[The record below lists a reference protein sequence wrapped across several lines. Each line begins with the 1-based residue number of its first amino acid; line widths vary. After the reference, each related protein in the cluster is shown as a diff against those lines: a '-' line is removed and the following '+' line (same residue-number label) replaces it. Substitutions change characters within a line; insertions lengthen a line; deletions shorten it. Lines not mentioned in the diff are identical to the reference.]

1 VTRPELR
8 EAAAL
13 LAGGGVVAFT
23 GAGISAE
30 SGIPTFR
37 DPGGVWDRF
46 DPEEFGTWE
55 GLARVAETRP
65 HALAS
70 FLSELRRT
78 LSLARPGPA
87 HRALVLLE
95 EAGLLDA
102 VVTQNVDGLHQD
114 AGSRRVVELH
124 GSFRRRVC
132 LVCGHRATVDREG
145 FIDDLDR
152 AVSGLRSAFVAS
164 LASLLPRCPACGG
177 PAHPDFV
184 AFGDAVQG
192 FEEAER
198 LVRGCRTLLVIGT
211 SGEVLPAA
219 RLPEEGQVAGAT
231 VVEVSPEPTFI
242 NADLRV
248 EGVAGTTLPRLVEL
262 AVTMPDTH

>member
-1 VTRPELR
+1 VTSQELR

-46 DPEEFGTWE
+46 EPEEFGTWE
-55 GLARVAETRP
+55 GLARVAVSRP
-65 HALAS
+65 DALAS
-70 FLSELRRT
+70 FLSELRRA
-78 LSLARPGPA
+78 LAPARPGPA
-87 HRALVLLE
+87 HGALVRLE

-114 AGSRRVVELH
+114 AGSRRVVEVH

-132 LVCGHRATVDREG
+132 LVCHRSEHVGREA
-145 FIDDLDR
+145 FLEDLDR
-152 AVSGLRSAFVAS
+152 AVGGLRSAFVAS

-177 PAHPDFV
+177 PARPDFV

-211 SGEVLPAA
+211 SGGVFPAA
-219 RLPEEGQVAGAT
+219 RLPQEGQTAGAT

-242 NADLRV
+242 EADLRV
-248 EGVAGTTLPRLVEL
+248 EGVAGTTLPGLVEL
-262 AVTMPDTH
+262 ALRP